1 MGKIQITQPIVSTGL
16 VPKRADGLL
25 YKANTPNVTV
35 SPVLKSLIVTHK
47 EDVNDTNDSILV
59 TYVKK
64 YFDADGEQMGEKSEL
79 QRAWFIK
86 DEGAVWEYDT
96 YDFNE
101 YNQVDIDDV
110 LNTVVMNVD
119 GIHIDRIYVTAT
131 GVDIIPFH
139 IKGNPDM
146 ATGVEIT
153 PEKDPLS
160 SVWMTNW
167 GTDILNFIA
176 PLILAREGY

>member
-1 MGKIQITQPIVSTGL
+1 MGKIQITQPIISTGL
-16 VPKRADGLL
+16 IPARADGLL
-25 YKANTPNVTV
+25 YKVNTAGVTV
-35 SPVLKSLIVTHK
+35 SLILKTITITHK
-47 EDVNDTNDSILV
+47 ENSSDDNDSIKV
-59 TYVKK
+59 VYVRRHL
-64 YFDADGEQMGEKSEL
+64 DADGEQMGETSEV
-79 QRAWFIK
+79 QRHWHIK
-86 DEGAVWEYDT
+86 DEGALWEYDT
-96 YDFNE
+96 YEFNE
-101 YNQVDIDDV
+101 YNQADIDDP
-110 LNTVVMNVD
+110 LNTVEMNID

-131 GVDIIPFH
+131 GVDIPPLNRA
-139 IKGNPDM
+139 GDPDL